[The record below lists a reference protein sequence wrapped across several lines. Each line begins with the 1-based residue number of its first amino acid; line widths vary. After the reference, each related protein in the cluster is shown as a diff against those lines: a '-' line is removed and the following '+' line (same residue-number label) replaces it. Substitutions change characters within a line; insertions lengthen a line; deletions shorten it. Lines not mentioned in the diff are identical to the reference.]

1 MRISCNNNNQNIG
14 VVKRGTIKR
23 FSFNIT
29 NDSDK
34 IFSIIIQNG
43 CGCTDSKLELNPI
56 PPGET
61 TKLII
66 NFDANKN
73 SLGGPWAK
81 VVHLSYFDLDEKEN
95 KTLTVN
101 FTVTVEE

>member
-14 VVKRGTIKR
+14 VVKRNTIKKL
-23 FSFNIT
+23 SFNIT

-34 IFSIIIQNG
+34 IFTVQITNG
-43 CGCTDSKLELNPI
+43 CGCTNSILEANPI
-56 PPGET
+56 PPKEST
-61 TKLII
+61 RLLIE
-66 NFDANKN
+66 FDANKN
-73 SLGGPWAK
+73 ALGTWNK
-81 VVHLSYFDLDEKEN
+81 VVHLSYFDLDTQEN